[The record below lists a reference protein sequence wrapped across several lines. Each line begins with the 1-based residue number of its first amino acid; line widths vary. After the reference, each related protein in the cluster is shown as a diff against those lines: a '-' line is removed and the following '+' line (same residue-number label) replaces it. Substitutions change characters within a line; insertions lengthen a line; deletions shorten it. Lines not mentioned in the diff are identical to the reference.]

1 MPRRIDLDEEQ
12 LGKLLGRL
20 ADAADAPTP
29 KELHGMAA
37 VAVSSAGPARGVRRT
52 RVRRSR
58 SRLVVAVA
66 AALLMLGTGATAHVA
81 HVLTDDP
88 SPPRGLE
95 AAVWSLFPR
104 GHCVGADEA
113 TSLIR
118 ETLAGLG
125 LSDWSVAATAG
136 ASGERC
142 VVAGLGNHQVILVP
156 VESPDVVDAMSA
168 VRDRLMAECLNED
181 RARDLIGSVLTGLG
195 VTNWSIRTDGPMAYP
210 AGEGD
215 AVQAHIAEG
224 CTVMT
229 GSGHDADGSPVFG
242 ISPS

>member
-1 MPRRIDLDEEQ
+1 MHRGIDLDEKQ
-12 LGKLLGRL
+12 VGNLLGRL

-37 VAVSSAGPARGVRRT
+37 VAVSSTSPARGLRRT
-52 RVRRSR
+52 GVRRSR
-58 SRLVVAVA
+58 SRLVVAMA
-66 AALLMLGTGATAHVA
+66 AALLMLGTGATAY
-81 HVLTDDP
+81 VLTDDP

-95 AAVWSLFPR
+95 AAVTLLFPR

-113 TSLIR
+113 TSLIQ
-118 ETLAGLG
+118 EKLAGLG

-142 VVAGLGNHQVILVP
+142 VVAGLDPTNHQVILVP
-156 VESPDVVDAMSA
+156 VERPDVVNAMSA

-181 RARDLIGSVLTGLG
+181 QARDLIGSVLSGLR

-210 AGEGD
+210 IGQGYA
-215 AVQAHIAEG
+215 AQAHIAEG

-229 GSGHDADGSPVFG
+229 SSGHDADGSPVFY